1 MVRKDNFNNLLR
13 VIGLILILGSILF
26 SFYFIYN
33 KYKDKQQTNKIID
46 QIFIDKE
53 IIPTKEIEKTTET
66 SEIKSSS
73 DTNNF
78 SNKYMGYIELS
89 NYGIKRLIT
98 SGTNKNILDKGFV
111 GMLSTSALL
120 DDEVGNIILA
130 GHNISN
136 VFQKLHSMK
145 VGDEV
150 KIVSYNNTYIYKI
163 KEKHTIS
170 DDDFSYF
177 KKENNRKILT
187 LVTCKNNNYQRLI
200 VVAELRG

>member
-1 MVRKDNFNNLLR
+1 MVGKEKIKKLLR
-13 VIGLILILGSILF
+13 VIGLTLICGSILF
-26 SFYFIYN
+26 SFYFVYN
-33 KYKDKQQTNKIID
+33 KYKDRQQTNKIID
-46 QIFIDKE
+46 QVFIDKE
-53 IIPTKEIEKTTET
+53 IVPTTEVDTIET
-66 SEIKSSS
+66 SEIKSSN

-78 SNKYMGYIELS
+78 SNKYLGYIELS

-98 SGTNKNILDKGFV
+98 SGTSKDILDKGFV

-145 VGDEV
+145 IEDEI
-150 KIVSYNNTYIYKI
+150 KIVSYNNTYIYEI

-177 KKENNRKILT
+177 KKENNKKMLT

-200 VVAELRG
+200 VVAELRS